1 MGKYL
6 FAWTPMC
13 AGSNFHFMKNLKMAK
28 SRRARSKKGRERR
41 RTDLSLFPETICIN
55 GEEEE
60 E

>member
-1 MGKYL
+1 
-6 FAWTPMC
+6 MC
-13 AGSNFHFMKNLKMAK
+13 AGSNFHHMQKIEN

-60 E
+60 EEEEEE